1 MQQIVDLCHESEVLV
16 RVQSSSGFTGTRRKG
31 IIPSSSGTE
40 LEDRERNGE
49 GI

>member
-31 IIPSSSGTE
+31 KVE
-40 LEDRERNGE
+40 KERNGE